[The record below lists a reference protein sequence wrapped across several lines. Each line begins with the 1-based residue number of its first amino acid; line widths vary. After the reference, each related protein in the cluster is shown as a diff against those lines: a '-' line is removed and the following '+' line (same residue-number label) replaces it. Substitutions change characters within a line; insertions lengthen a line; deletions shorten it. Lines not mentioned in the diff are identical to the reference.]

1 MRAALE
7 AAGKRVHVYTS
18 PNLVRLNERFRLGRD
33 GGGRLVDDAELGD
46 ALTECE
52 AKNGGAPITVF
63 EMETAAAFLLF
74 KRHPADIA
82 LLEVGLGGRL
92 DATNVVAE
100 PVATVITRLSLDHR
114 DFLGDSIEAVATE

>member
-46 ALTECE
+46 MLAECE
-52 AKNGGAPITVF
+52 AKNGGAPITPIYP
-63 EMETAAAFLLF
+63 L
-74 KRHPADIA
+74 I
-82 LLEVGLGGRL
+82 G
-92 DATNVVAE
+92 
-100 PVATVITRLSLDHR
+100 PVTR
-114 DFLGDSIEAVATE
+114 